1 MCAKSDSALSPS
13 LTAGTVLFAL
23 LGLLIPLGIAWW
35 LLTAVS
41 QAVAQAVA
49 EGLAQLGGFL
59 HLLSLLFA
67 IPPAIAMIVESMHP
81 AWLAVMHA
89 ARLLWSHL
97 HEMPVGC

>member
-1 MCAKSDSALSPS
+1 M
-13 LTAGTVLFAL
+13 TAGTVLFAL
-23 LGLLIPLGIAWW
+23 LGLLIPLGIVWW

-49 EGLAQLGGFL
+49 EGLAQFGEFL

-67 IPPAIAMIVESMHP
+67 VPPAIAMIIESMHP

-89 ARLLWSHL
+89 ASLLWSL
-97 HEMPVGC
+97 VYDMPVGC